1 LVAAA
6 SRTVFTQEAARGQ
19 WRQVAD
25 GLRARFAR
33 LARAMDEAKDDVL
46 AYMTLHPDHWT
57 RISSTDEIKRRTD
70 VAGHLTDRG
79 RDRPPGR
86 RCCSKQNSLETLA
99 AFGHSDQLR
108 LSAVAA

>member
-1 LVAAA
+1 MVAAA

-33 LARAMDEAKDDVL
+33 LARVMDEAKDDVL

-57 RISSTDEIKRRTD
+57 RIRTLCSTVVCWCGTGDRVAKSGAAAASS
-70 VAGHLTDRG
+70 AGLPDLDAWPQCGARA
-79 RDRPPGR
+79 PV
-86 RCCSKQNSLETLA
+86 RCSGS
-99 AFGHSDQLR
+99 
-108 LSAVAA
+108 